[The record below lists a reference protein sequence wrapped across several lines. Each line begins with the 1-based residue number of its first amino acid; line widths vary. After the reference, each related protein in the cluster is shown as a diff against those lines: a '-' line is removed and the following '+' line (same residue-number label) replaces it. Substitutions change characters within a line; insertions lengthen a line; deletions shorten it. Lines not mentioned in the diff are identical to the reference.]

1 MTSSLLLVAGC
12 GARLSG
18 NPAEEGPDAAS
29 PSDAAV
35 TDAAPDATQA
45 RMWSIPAKV
54 GMAATAAD
62 EDDVTLSSTALE
74 MIFAIP
80 SAQANGKDLYYT
92 QRASPGDPWTTP
104 TRLPFDTTA
113 SSEETPRFSGDD
125 KTLYFASDRGLS
137 GSLDI
142 YSAKRPAIGSNTG
155 WSTPALVAGVNTGAT
170 EKWFAPCTGGRY
182 VLVRGTGTATHLFEG
197 TIGGG
202 SPTAIATLNSPTAT
216 DTGAFLTQD
225 CLTIYFASFRTPTEK
240 IFTSHRA
247 AATDPWPAPAQVDD
261 YKIGTGGD
269 NQEDPWMSPDGNTFA
284 LASDAA
290 AGNKDVYLSTR

>member
-1 MTSSLLLVAGC
+1 MTSGLLLVAGC

-18 NPAEEGPDAAS
+18 NPAEVEGIDAAS

-35 TDAAPDATQA
+35 ASDAPQV
-45 RMWSIPAKV
+45 RMWSAPAKV
-54 GMAATAAD
+54 GVAATTAV

-80 SAQANGKDLYYT
+80 SAQGTGKDLYYT

-104 TRLPFDTTA
+104 TLLPFA
-113 SSEETPRFSGDD
+113 ASKSSEEAPRFSGDD
-125 KTLYFASDRGLS
+125 KTLYFASDRGSS

-142 YSAKRPAIGSNTG
+142 YSVKRPAIGSSTG
-155 WSTPALVAGVNTGAT
+155 WSTPALVAGVNTSAT

-182 VLVRGTGTATHLFEG
+182 VLVRGTSSTTHLFEG

-202 SPTAIATLNSPTAT
+202 SPTAIATLNSPTAS

-247 AATDPWPAPAQVDD
+247 AVTDPWPAPTQVDD

-284 LASDAA
+284 FASDAA
-290 AGNKDVYLSTR
+290 GGNKDIYLSTR